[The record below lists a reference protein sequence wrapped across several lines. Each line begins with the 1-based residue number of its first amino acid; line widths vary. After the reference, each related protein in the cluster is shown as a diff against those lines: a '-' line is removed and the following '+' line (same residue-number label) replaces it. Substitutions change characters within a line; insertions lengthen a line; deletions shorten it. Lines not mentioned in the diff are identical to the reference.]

1 MEIPVEIAPLSE
13 KGGVSLIWKDG
24 FEIEF
29 SIVDGKTAI
38 LVANKEGLIALASH
52 LLALSQEHVVSG
64 AHIHLDEYGGLEDGS
79 SELILQR
86 K

>member
-1 MEIPVEIAPLSE
+1 MYISVEIAPLSE
-13 KGGVSLIWKDG
+13 SGAVNLIWNDG

-29 SIVDGKTAI
+29 SIIDNKTAM
-38 LVANKEGLIALASH
+38 LAANKEGLIALASH
-52 LLALSQEHVVSG
+52 LLALSQDQVVSG
-64 AHIHLDEYGGLEDGS
+64 AHIHLDEYGALEDGS